1 MSFETDGGQGDKMEL
16 LPLPELS
23 QEQQEDRVIVHDLAQ
38 RLMAME
44 LGFGTGQISVGMSF
58 GLPSSLSKNRSKA
71 TEKLNSS
78 ADISAHL
85 RKRIMVL
92 SAGVLGEV
100 HWFHKL
106 HGFDMK
112 NSHVESIYQ
121 NGVMDGATL
130 RDKDKIQE
138 LLIILCGIEREPS
151 ESYDL
156 HEKQTKEIFG
166 EIYQQTTRIV
176 DSFSE
181 KLFILADLVISE
193 SWSDRGLDVCD
204 KRLRELEAEA
214 ALAVEQSVTA

>member
-1 MSFETDGGQGDKMEL
+1 MSFETDGGQGDEIEL

-44 LGFGTGQISVGMSF
+44 LGFETGKIFVGMSF
-58 GLPSSLSKNRSKA
+58 GQPSSLSKNRSKA

-78 ADISAHL
+78 ADIAAHL

-92 SAGVLGEV
+92 IAGVLGEI
-100 HWFHKL
+100 HWFNKL
-106 HGFDMK
+106 PGFDMK
-112 NSHVESIYQ
+112 DAHVESIYQ
-121 NGVMDGATL
+121 NGVRDGATL
-130 RDKDKIQE
+130 TDNDKLQE

-151 ESYDL
+151 ESNKL
-156 HEKQTKEIFG
+156 LEEQKKEIFS
-166 EIYQQTTRIV
+166 EIYPHVTRIV

-181 KLFILADLVISE
+181 KLFILADLVTSE

-204 KRLRELEAEA
+204 KRLRELESEA